1 MPSCDELPGRYWP
14 ADPFYYKQWPRADP
28 RRLAFVMWSRFQESW
43 SRLKFEK
50 STIPLL
56 EPGGDERLP
65 ALDQFDTAVTPEQA
79 MVLLDGIAFTERM
92 VEPLVE
98 VGSFRGVTTRLLA
111 SSTARKLMAVDPFA
125 GYGGAA
131 ADLRIFE
138 ERISGLPNVTHLRE
152 SSGEAA
158 RRLRG
163 DRFSFVFVDAV
174 HDYVNTRFDSIAWG
188 SLLRKDGLIAFH
200 DTDNRAFAG
209 TRRAVFQLQ
218 SGGQFELRNHV
229 HDLVVLRKLA

>member
-1 MPSCDELPGRYWP
+1 
-14 ADPFYYKQWPRADP
+14 
-28 RRLAFVMWSRFQESW
+28 MWSRLQESW
-43 SRLKFEK
+43 ARLKFEK
-50 STIPLL
+50 FSVPLL
-56 EPGGDERLP
+56 GPGGNERLP
-65 ALDQFDTAVTPEQA
+65 SLDQFDTAVTPEQA
-79 MVLLDGIAFTERM
+79 MILVSGIASTEHL
-92 VEPLVE
+92 VEPVVE

-111 SSTARKLMAVDPFA
+111 SRTARKFIAVDPFR

-131 ADLRIFE
+131 ADLRLFE
-138 ERISGLPNVTHLRE
+138 ERISSLPNVIHLRE

-163 DRFSFVFVDAV
+163 DCFSFVFIDAV

-209 TRRAVFQLQ
+209 TRRAVFELHA
-218 SGGQFELRNHV
+218 GGQFELQNHV